1 MKKIS
6 LNQAVQFDISRL
18 FNGAIDVD
26 WLVNDPNIAASV
38 ARSFVFHGPAYH
50 GVTQT
55 DVIETGH
62 KLIDSASFVKETV
75 QGLVSG
81 EANAFTLAIAGFG
94 SGKSHMAV
102 TLTELLETQDV
113 AHRATILKNLAQADA
128 SIAEHVERLLP
139 EVEEKVLVIT
149 LNGMNNFDL
158 ASQLLKQAKGK
169 LQKRHLSTDAL
180 EGVRKRFEY
189 AAKVLSTLNCDLL
202 PTLLDALNLSDVQ
215 EVLKKLVDYDEQTYK
230 QVHQFLSEIGIPLQA
245 IGDETAKDVLT
256 LLATNYVG
264 EGKPFKKILILFD
277 EFGRY
282 LEFATAHSHIAGN
295 GALQQFY
302 EGVQKNSAQL
312 TFVGFIQYELKAYV
326 QRLPIE
332 FKNDITRF
340 ITRFQTSDKKYL

>member
-113 AHRATILKNLAQADA
+113 AHR
-128 SIAEHVERLLP
+128 LP
-139 EVEEKVLVIT
+139 
-149 LNGMNNFDL
+149 
-158 ASQLLKQAKGK
+158 
-169 LQKRHLSTDAL
+169 
-180 EGVRKRFEY
+180 
-189 AAKVLSTLNCDLL
+189 
-202 PTLLDALNLSDVQ
+202 
-215 EVLKKLVDYDEQTYK
+215 
-230 QVHQFLSEIGIPLQA
+230 
-245 IGDETAKDVLT
+245 
-256 LLATNYVG
+256 
-264 EGKPFKKILILFD
+264 
-277 EFGRY
+277 
-282 LEFATAHSHIAGN
+282 
-295 GALQQFY
+295 
-302 EGVQKNSAQL
+302 
-312 TFVGFIQYELKAYV
+312 
-326 QRLPIE
+326 
-332 FKNDITRF
+332 
-340 ITRFQTSDKKYL
+340 